1 MSDSDLMS
9 AAASLL
15 AQLPASAKLTDAS
28 SGQSMDL
35 AQIRQVTSA
44 WQQQLAALGSQRIV
58 LLSPGN
64 LEWALLDLACLDA
77 NLLLVPLPTFI
88 SQSQFTHVLDSLQ
101 PDLIICTAEF
111 NMITAASIQPDAQ
124 QFQLAGQYRQF
135 SLYQAVANNS
145 KVELPVGCQKITFTS
160 GSTGTPK
167 GVCLSAASQW
177 QVAESLVGRI
187 ALAQPRH
194 LCVLPLSTLLENIAG
209 VYAPLLAGGEVL
221 LTDEVQ
227 RGFAGS
233 TLAEPGLL
241 LALISRTR
249 PDSLILVPELL
260 QLLVV
265 ASQRGWQAPGSLK
278 FIAVGGAKVA
288 PALLQ
293 QAATVGLPVYQ
304 GYGLSECG
312 SVVALSSQQAASVD
326 ALEALQSVGQPL
338 PHLQVQIIDGELWVK
353 TPFLGYLG
361 AAGQARAEVADWV
374 ATGDLAE
381 LDASGQLRILGRKKN
396 LLISSFG
403 RNIHPEWVEAELL
416 KNTLLQQA
424 VVFGDAKPYCVALL
438 YCQDSSISDAQLQQ
452 WVETV
457 NLSLP
462 DYARVQHFHRLT
474 QPLSAANGCLTA
486 NQRPKREVIAS
497 RYAAELAA
505 LYPALPTNPLSSH
518 ADGHS
523 NQLLG
528 A

>member
-1 MSDSDLMS
+1 MSE
-9 AAASLL
+9 ARPATLL
-15 AQLPASAKLTDAS
+15 DQLPQSARLTDAC

-35 AQIRQVTSA
+35 GQIRQSVSA
-44 WQQQLAALGSQRIV
+44 WQQQLAALGSERIV

-64 LEWALLDLACLDA
+64 LEWALLDLACIDA
-77 NLLLVPLPTFI
+77 DLVLVPLPTFI
-88 SQSQFTHVLDSLQ
+88 SQAQFDHVLALLQ
-101 PDLIICTAEF
+101 PDLIIGSSEFNPTVGGSLQFTAE
-111 NMITAASIQPDAQ
+111 
-124 QFQLAGQYRQF
+124 QFQPAGQFRQF
-135 SLYQAVANNS
+135 WLYQSVDRNTQ
-145 KVELPVGCQKITFTS
+145 VVLPAGCQKITFTS

-177 QVAESLVGRI
+177 QVAQSLVGRI

-260 QLLVV
+260 QLLVL
-265 ASQRGWQAPGSLK
+265 ACQRGWQAPDSLK

-293 QAATVGLPVYQ
+293 QAAGVGLPVYQ

-312 SVVALSSQQAASVD
+312 SVVALSSQPATNAN

-338 PHLQVQIIDGELWVK
+338 PHLQVQIIAGELWVK

-361 AAGQARAEVADWV
+361 ATVHTSAEVADWV

-381 LDASGQLRILGRKKN
+381 LDSNGQLRILGRKKN

-462 DYARVQHFHRLT
+462 DYARLQRFHRLT

-505 LYPALPTNPLSSH
+505 LYPALPTQPLSSH

>member
-1 MSDSDLMS
+1 MSE
-9 AAASLL
+9 ARATSLL
-15 AQLPASAKLTDAS
+15 SQLPASAKLTDAC

-35 AQIRQVTSA
+35 AQIRQITSA
-44 WQQQLAALGSQRIV
+44 WQQQLATLASQRIL

-77 NLLLVPLPTFI
+77 DLLLVPLPTYI
-88 SQSQFTHVLDSLQ
+88 SQAQFSHVLATLQ
-101 PDLIICTAEF
+101 PDLIICTAELDPC
-111 NMITAASIQPDAQ
+111 TSAAIQLDRQ
-124 QFQLAGQYRQF
+124 QFEPAGQFRQF
-135 SLYQAVANNS
+135 RLYKAVVES
-145 KVELPVGCQKITFTS
+145 GKVVLPLGCQKITFTS

-177 QVAESLVGRI
+177 QVAQSLVDRI
-187 ALAQPRH
+187 ALTQPRH
-194 LCVLPLSTLLENIAG
+194 LAVLPLSTLLENIAG
-209 VYAPLLAGGEVL
+209 IYAPLLAGGEVL
-221 LTDEVQ
+221 LTDEVN
-227 RGFAGS
+227 RGFSGS
-233 TLAEPGLL
+233 SLAEPGLL
-241 LALISRTR
+241 LQLISRTK

-260 QLLVV
+260 QFLVV
-265 ASQRGWQAPGSLK
+265 ACQRGWQAPDSLK

-293 QAATVGLPVYQ
+293 QASAMGLPVYQ
-304 GYGLSECG
+304 GYGLSECA
-312 SVVALSSQQAASVD
+312 SVVALSSQPAASAD
-326 ALEALQSVGQPL
+326 SLAALDSVGQPL
-338 PHLQVQIIDGELWVK
+338 PHLKVQIVQGELWVK

-361 AAGQARAEVADWV
+361 APGDSSDAPADWV

-381 LDASGQLRILGRKKN
+381 LDANGQLRILGRKKN

-416 KNTLLQQA
+416 KNALLQQA

-457 NLSLP
+457 NQSLP
-462 DYARVQHFHRLT
+462 DYARLQHFHRLT
-474 QPLSAANGCLTA
+474 QPLSEANGCLTA
-486 NQRPKREVIAS
+486 NQRPKRNVIAS
-497 RYAAELAA
+497 QYAAELAA
-505 LYPALPTNPLSSH
+505 LYPAMRSNPVSSD
-518 ADGHS
+518 ANGHS